1 MFSDYEVRSNFSKS
15 VCLALNKPMGKY
27 VALKRISAD
36 KYFDE
41 DFRKICD
48 EITLIKDLQ
57 HKNIIKIHA
66 VFVKNFDLCVVY
78 PFFCFGSCK
87 EAIKNFFFTGFPE
100 IISALILKDVL
111 FAIDY
116 LHSRG
121 IIHRGI
127 RASHILLN
135 QSRAV
140 LTGFRDATS
149 LIRNGERIK
158 ILHALPLNSAK
169 SINWFAPELLE
180 QNLLGYSEKSDIYSL
195 GITTCEL
202 ANGIAPFADLPTT
215 LMLTEKIRGNQPSL
229 LDCSTFPSEEII
241 FQAMDSG
248 IGIGE
253 AWAADNTRQVYSKR
267 KFSDPFHKFA
277 EECMARYPDN
287 RPSANQ
293 LLTQHSF
300 FKQTRHTNLEE
311 QLRIILEPVDLHK
324 LSLENIAAN
333 KNNSDSEN
341 DLIQEIASLQLNQDS
356 EWDF

>member
-1 MFSDYEVRSNFSKS
+1 MIS
-15 VCLALNKPMGKY
+15 V
-27 VALKRISAD
+27 
-36 KYFDE
+36 KYFSS
-41 DFRKICD
+41 
-48 EITLIKDLQ
+48 
-57 HKNIIKIHA
+57 
-66 VFVKNFDLCVVY
+66 
-78 PFFCFGSCK
+78 FC
-87 EAIKNFFFTGFPE
+87 
-100 IISALILKDVL
+100 
-111 FAIDY
+111 
-116 LHSRG
+116 
-121 IIHRGI
+121 RGI

-158 ILHALPLNSAK
+158 ILHTLPLNSAK

-253 AWAADNTRQVYSKR
+253 AWAADSTRQVYSKR
-267 KFSDPFHKFA
+267 QFSDSFHKFA
-277 EECMARYPDN
+277 EECMTRVPEN
-287 RPSANQ
+287 RPNAHQ

-300 FKQTRHTNLEE
+300 FKQVRHTNLED
-311 QLRIILEPVDLHK
+311 QLRNILEPVDLDK
-324 LSLENIAAN
+324 LSLENIAN

-341 DLIQEIASLQLNQDS
+341 DLIKEIASLQLQADA